1 MAKENVKALC
11 LRFDLDDEEELKA
24 YDHLQNRDKAEFGS
38 YTKLV
43 SRAVN
48 EFFERR
54 ARLEADPTR
63 NYAIEQISG
72 NNGAQ
77 EIADAYNTYVGLGLP
92 PGPICNP
99 GNDAI
104 YAALF
109 PDDTNYYYFRHDKFG
124 KIYMAKTQAE
134 HDRNGIE
141 VLRVN
146 SR

>member
-54 ARLEADPTR
+54 SKLRDDPYFETREKEDAFIARVLDAVRHSAPSLPVSQEA
-63 NYAIEQISG
+63 AEQEENVEAMFAFLDG
-72 NNGAQ
+72 
-77 EIADAYNTYVGLGLP
+77 
-92 PGPICNP
+92 
-99 GNDAI
+99 
-104 YAALF
+104 
-109 PDDTNYYYFRHDKFG
+109 FG
-124 KIYMAKTQAE
+124 
-134 HDRNGIE
+134 
-141 VLRVN
+141 
-146 SR
+146 